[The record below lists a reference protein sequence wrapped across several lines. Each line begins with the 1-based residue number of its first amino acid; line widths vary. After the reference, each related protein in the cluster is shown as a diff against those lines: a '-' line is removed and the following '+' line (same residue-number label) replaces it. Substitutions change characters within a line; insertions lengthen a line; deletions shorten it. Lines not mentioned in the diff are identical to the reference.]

1 MTNKTKFKTNVRADE
16 INKYVALKR
25 NGEHAEA
32 TKHCDYLLDKYKN
45 EIGIVQL
52 VAALVLMLD

>member
-1 MTNKTKFKTNVRADE
+1 MAKKMKVTTNVRADE

-25 NGEHAEA
+25 DGKHAEA

-52 VAALVLMLD
+52 VATLVLMIE